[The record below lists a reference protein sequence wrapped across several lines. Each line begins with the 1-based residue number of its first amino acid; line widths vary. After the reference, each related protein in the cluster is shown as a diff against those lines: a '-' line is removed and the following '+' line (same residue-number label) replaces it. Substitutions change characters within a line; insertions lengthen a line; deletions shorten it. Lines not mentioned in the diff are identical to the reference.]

1 MALSFVEN
9 CSLEALNVSRNSQFQ
24 KMKRRIDE
32 RALLIAQESYT
43 QMSSNVITAS
53 PVLSGLFRNNWFS
66 GINAPNTS
74 TTKATAKKS
83 FGEKGGARFNDFLQI
98 TGKMKYGDILYLTN
112 SLPYARALEHGHS
125 KRMAPYGMVRLSAAE
140 WPEVVANVARK
151 IR

>member
-1 MALSFVEN
+1 MQKVADQGRLKLAS
-9 CSLEALNVSRNSQFQ
+9 NSQFQ
-24 KMKRRIDE
+24 KMKRRINE

-74 TTKATAKKS
+74 TTKATAKKA

-98 TGKMKYGDILYLTN
+98 TGKMKYGDTLFLTN
-112 SLPYARALEHGHS
+112 SLPYARALEYGHS
-125 KRMAPYGMVRLSAAE
+125 KRMAPHGMVRLSAAE
-140 WPEVVANVARK
+140 WPYVVANVARK